1 MIVTSY
7 QGGSESAL
15 DLGLRRAGDETR
27 TRTISLGMSEAGRP
41 DRSFRR
47 PAPRG
52 SVRYRESSCPTDP
65 SGTQHGDLFLTRSF
79 VLSSGLHVPRSECVQ
94 AAREWP
100 LATAVPPV
108 LAQMWHAMALS
119 CDSQPFVCKSP
130 RTLGQHRSP
139 EAELH
144 AHLPGSAVSPPV
156 VVSLG
161 GQLPSLRH
169 LYHLLTGD

>member
-1 MIVTSY
+1 MQRATGPRLV
-7 QGGSESAL
+7 
-15 DLGLRRAGDETR
+15 RRFVSFGTV
-27 TRTISLGMSEAGRP
+27 SLGMSAAGRS
-41 DRSFRR
+41 DQSLRRSATALGTPLVTVNPRVR
-47 PAPRG
+47 PTHRAR
-52 SVRYRESSCPTDP
+52 
-65 SGTQHGDLFLTRSF
+65 SGHGDLFLTRSF

-119 CDSQPFVCKSP
+119 CDSRPFVCKSP